1 MATIITFTP
10 LQSPRRTPVRARGR
24 LLLHICDDVNGRR
37 HRQRL
42 PLGSVRGVSYLDALC
57 LNCGAHMVWVDD
69 DQPQL
74 SDYDHDLEEVD
85 ENEGEPI
92 S

>member
-10 LQSPRRTPVRARGR
+10 LQPPRRTHVGADGR
-24 LLLHICDDVNGRR
+24 LLLHVCEDVNGRK

-57 LNCGAHMVWVDD
+57 LHCGAHVVWVDE
-69 DQPQL
+69 DQPRL
-74 SDYDHDLEEVD
+74 ADYDD
-85 ENEGEPI
+85 EPT
-92 S
+92 

>member
-10 LQSPRRTPVRARGR
+10 LQPPRRMSVGAKGR
-24 LLLHICDDVNGRR
+24 LLLHICEDGNGRK

-57 LNCGAHMVWVDD
+57 LHCGAHMVWVDED
-69 DQPQL
+69 GAGVADIE
-74 SDYDHDLEEVD
+74 ST
-85 ENEGEPI
+85 

>member
-10 LQSPRRTPVRARGR
+10 LQPPRRTPVAATGR
-24 LLLHICDDVNGRR
+24 LLLHVCEDAAGRK

-57 LNCGAHMVWVDD
+57 LHCGAHMVWVDED
-69 DQPQL
+69 NPPVAE
-74 SDYDHDLEEVD
+74 H
-85 ENEGEPI
+85 G
-92 S
+92 